1 MNNGIG
7 VRVVCLSHSEM
18 FLRVQYSHIGK
29 YVWTSP
35 DKTTQSGGLLLDA
48 SEWKMAFKCTL
59 AFRGASC
66 DANRHLVVAEVAE
79 EISEKPNNTGF
90 Q

>member
-1 MNNGIG
+1 
-7 VRVVCLSHSEM
+7 M
-18 FLRVQYSHIGK
+18 FLRVQYPHIATL
-29 YVWTSP
+29 YIRTSP
-35 DKTTQSGGLLLDA
+35 DKKKSHAGGLLPDA
-48 SEWKMAFKCTL
+48 REWKMAFKCTL

-79 EISEKPNNTGF
+79 KISEKPNNTGF